1 MSDRKWLF
9 HLRAVPHTAL
19 ALAVCGSGSVYAQA
33 GNAVT
38 GEVLYRTDVTIDGT
52 RVSCRDCHDAG
63 ALGRGFLRQGL
74 EESGVASRISG
85 AIGSNRGGM
94 AAYATWTA
102 QQRADLA
109 AYILLSAAPPPPP
122 FSPPPP
128 PPAVPTPIATPNP
141 ALFSS
146 TEVGATSAATGILF
160 TNTSQSTITFASP
173 AVVAVGGATGEFLAT
188 VPPGGTPM
196 CGGSLAPGMSCSFG
210 AQFRPTVAGARSVTW
225 VVSFTGGVGRA
236 HVDAGRHGDDGTSA
250 PAPAPLPTTIFHADS
265 DTAPS
270 AANAP
275 TSGGGGGTGWLSL
288 CALGLCA
295 ALRRR
300 RPSIQ

>member
-122 FSPPPP
+122 FAPPPP
-128 PPAVPTPIATPNP
+128 PPAVPTPMATPNP
-141 ALFSS
+141 ALFSN
-146 TEVGATSAATGILF
+146 TEVGATSTATGILF

-225 VVSFTGGVGRA
+225 VVSFTGGVAARTLTLEGMA
-236 HVDAGRHGDDGTSA
+236 TTASA
-250 PAPAPLPTTIFHADS
+250 PAPAPLPTPSPTT
-265 DTAPS
+265 TAPS

-275 TSGGGGGTGWLSL
+275 TSGGGGGTGWISL
-288 CALGLCA
+288 CALGLSV

-300 RPSIQ
+300 RPLIR